1 VASAGRREAAV
12 RAGTAEV
19 FDGSIIALRK
29 FTSSE
34 LLDDGF
40 NLSAVAQRQ
49 GHGPQV
55 LVKHYAKARPSA
67 DRKAAEHLGQVVHR
81 GGSAATPSGK
91 TA

>member
-1 VASAGRREAAV
+1 MASADRREAAV

-34 LLDDGF
+34 LVDSGF

-81 GGSAATPSGK
+81 GGPAATPSGK